1 MFFFQLFGCSI
12 IKARGNR
19 RAKKKCITRLW
30 DQNIPTELLQEILS
44 RLVLKANILASVV
57 CKTWCEAAFS
67 FCYEVQMDQKTET
80 TFFLGIRPSWWE
92 VKLWV
97 VTSSFIYAFLK
108 FFMSYLQI
116 SFTCSHDLDQ
126 VSINP
131 MPTLCNLPMFD
142 DWTIQ
147 FMIS

>member
-1 MFFFQLFGCSI
+1 MHGGGNSNPASLLPKGLDIKLVVPPPI

-57 CKTWCEAAFS
+57 CKTWCEAAVS

-80 TFFLGIRPSWWE
+80 TFFLGIRPS
-92 VKLWV
+92 
-97 VTSSFIYAFLK
+97 
-108 FFMSYLQI
+108 
-116 SFTCSHDLDQ
+116 
-126 VSINP
+126 
-131 MPTLCNLPMFD
+131 
-142 DWTIQ
+142 
-147 FMIS
+147 